1 MSTGGYGIFFCSMSI
16 GWRSRSQQIITL
28 SSAEA
33 EYVAMTEMVQEML
46 FIQQVVESI
55 GITIELPMKV
65 YCDNLGAI
73 YMANNKST
81 RFRTK
86 HMDVQYHFIQQ
97 LINEGIIFVSL
108 YN

>member
-1 MSTGGYGIFFCSMSI
+1 MQ
-16 GWRSRSQQIITL
+16 RIINL

-46 FIQQVVESI
+46 FIQQVVEST

-65 YCDNLGAI
+65 YCNNLGAI

-81 RFRTK
+81 RGRTK
-86 HMDVQYHFIQQ
+86 HICTW
-97 LINEGIIFVSL
+97 GIIL
-108 YN
+108 YNN